1 MVAGAGRRYPRP
13 VPDVI
18 LASDEDWVRDEV
30 RSVLSGWPDATVR
43 EVDAGPA
50 VLLAAQ
56 EKKADLAVLDMQIG
70 NMGAMAVCLDLRLE
84 EGAGRLGHVP
94 VLMLLDRRDDVFLAR
109 RSGAEGWIVKPL
121 NPIRL
126 RRAIGELL
134 EGRTF
139 HDESYRPHD
148 ESHRPA
154 GQERSARP

>member
-30 RSVLSGWPDATVR
+30 RSVPSGRPDATVR